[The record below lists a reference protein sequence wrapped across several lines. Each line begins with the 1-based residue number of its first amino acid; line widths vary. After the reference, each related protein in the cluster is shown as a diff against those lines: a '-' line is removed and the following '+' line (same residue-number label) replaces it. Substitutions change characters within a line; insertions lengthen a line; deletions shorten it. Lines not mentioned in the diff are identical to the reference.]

1 MDKSLAQSIGN
12 AARAA
17 RISLQLTQED
27 AAERIGVSVEFYS
40 RIERGAALP
49 SLATFVRMSYV
60 LNVSSDVMIGRRSA
74 DADDGELRVASSLLP
89 TQHEERPEVRRVL
102 RRLRT
107 ASSGTLRFVAML
119 LKEIEQVKAATQKD
133 DDE

>member
-1 MDKSLAQSIGN
+1 MDKALAQSIGQ

-49 SLATFVRMSYV
+49 SLQTFVRMSYV
-60 LNVSSDVMIGRRSA
+60 LDVSSDVMIGRRTAEPGGVSPK
-74 DADDGELRVASSLLP
+74 VVTSLLP
-89 TQHEERPEVRRVL
+89 QAQEERPEVRRVL

-107 ASSGTLRFVAML
+107 ASSGTLRFVALL
-119 LKEIEQVKAATQKD
+119 LKEIDRTQAGNKKD
-133 DDE
+133 DEE